1 MQTEPCRVKKRKSVR
16 VRLRLRKN
24 ACRDGMVGE
33 VKQEKRRS
41 VNLDLD
47 EKQGLGKWNEWNE

>member
-1 MQTEPCRVKKRKSVR
+1 
-16 VRLRLRKN
+16 
-24 ACRDGMVGE
+24 MVGE

>member
-1 MQTEPCRVKKRKSVR
+1 MRVGMVWWVKLSKKRK
-16 VRLRLRKN
+16 
-24 ACRDGMVGE
+24 
-33 VKQEKRRS
+33 EKRRS